1 MRVRNRSMR
10 LLVSLV
16 AVFAAAALLAG
27 CSSQPGEAA
36 VGVNAV
42 AADPGAYTGEITMK
56 GVVQLVDAEK
66 GFINIIDLTEYET
79 CGLTPCG
86 SAGIIPLFMP
96 TSGEPSPAGSVYK
109 GSLPALEEEV
119 LVTGEIKDAADGGVI
134 FDVTRVQRGSTTVIE
149 KSR

>member
-1 MRVRNRSMR
+1 MR

>member
-1 MRVRNRSMR
+1 MHARNRSMR
-10 LLVSLV
+10 LLATLV
-16 AVFAAAALLAG
+16 ALVAAVALLGG
-27 CSSQPGEAA
+27 CSSQSAADA

-66 GFINIIDLTEYET
+66 SFINVIDVTEYET

-119 LVTGEIKDAADGGVI
+119 LVTGEIKDAADGSLI

-149 KSR
+149 KNR